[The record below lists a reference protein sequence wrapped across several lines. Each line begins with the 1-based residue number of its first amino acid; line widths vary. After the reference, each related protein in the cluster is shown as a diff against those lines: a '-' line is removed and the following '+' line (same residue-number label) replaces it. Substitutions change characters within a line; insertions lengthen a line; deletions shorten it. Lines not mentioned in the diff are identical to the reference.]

1 MRPTKRFCPGVQPA
15 EPQQPAE
22 EVVVQQPAE
31 QQPVELHQLAEPQPV
46 ELRSILLNRT
56 RVEPPAVA
64 RGGGVRWDA
73 SCQLRL
79 YTTGAAGNQFLA
91 SPGPVDMSE

>member
-22 EVVVQQPAE
+22 EVVVQQPVE
-31 QQPVELHQLAEPQPV
+31 QQPAEPQPV
-46 ELRSILLNRT
+46 ELRSILRNRT
-56 RVEPPAVA
+56 QVDPPAVA
-64 RGGGVRWDA
+64 QNGGGGVKWNA

-79 YTTGAAGNQFLA
+79 YTTVAAANQFLT